1 MDVARCCSR
10 LARFVQQCC
19 AQACAQVRFSTRN
32 MSQHVATGWPNACNM
47 LRPTMLRFVALKCC
61 DRLSGACKC
70 WANIVGICCVEMLL
84 SFGRGLSQ
92 QQPTCHN
99 MSQHFSTGWSNA
111 RNMLR
116 PTIMRYVV
124 FKCWN
129 RLAGALL
136 SNHICS
142 TLHYKKLIWISN
154 CKPSLKRLKESM
166 FLTSTGRLFH
176 IVVPLHLRKNFA

>member
-1 MDVARCCSR
+1 MRESEQHFNATDRNIVGRNMLRAFPHPVAKCCDTLRVENRKSK
-10 LARFVQQCC
+10 
-19 AQACAQVRFSTRN
+19 ACAQVQFSTRN
-32 MSQHVATGWPNACNM
+32 MSQHLVTGWPNACIM
-47 LRPTMLRFVALKCC
+47 LRPTMLRSVALKCC
-61 DRLSGACKC
+61 DRLAETCKC

-142 TLHYKKLIWISN
+142 TLHYKKLI
-154 CKPSLKRLKESM
+154 
-166 FLTSTGRLFH
+166 
-176 IVVPLHLRKNFA
+176 